1 MNKNFE
7 IRYLKRAI
15 YILNK
20 IYELSG
26 YEAYLVGGA
35 VRDFLLNR
43 RTSDFD
49 VAINVKSLIV
59 FKDRFFQEE
68 FKFLRYEKY
77 YKSIKLIDKKTGLK
91 FEFTPMR
98 KEFYGKTCEPRI
110 IFTNKPEVDSR
121 RRDFKIN
128 AIYMDRNEKIL
139 DFTNGISDLKN
150 RIISFIGS
158 PRKRILED
166 SKRIIRALKFSEL
179 LNFKFKKETYSE
191 ILKCFYLIKN
201 ISDDYKYNELK
212 TIILK
217 QNNLVFNS
225 LCEIGFI
232 NKRTYELEFKSEND
246 FIENYLEKYN
256 IKYEVFISLLIIK
269 LKIKDIE
276 SFLKFIGFR
285 NKQILN
291 IKEIIKFFN
300 SSEDY
305 LEVCTYILNKYGV
318 DSLSDFY
325 DVYNFIRIVWGVS
338 SAESEKI
345 DKIAKIIHNIER
357 GLIPSSIREVDIN
370 GDDLMKIGI
379 NGALIGKTLNEIF
392 KLTLVEENNQ
402 KENLLKFADI
412 IHNRIRR

>member
-1 MNKNFE
+1 MNKKFE
-7 IRYLKRAI
+7 IKYLERAI

-43 RTSDFD
+43 STSDFD

-59 FKDRFFQEE
+59 FKARFFQEE

-77 YKSIKLIDKKTGLK
+77 YKSIKFIDKKTGLK

-110 IFTNKPEVDSR
+110 IYTDKPEVDSR

-139 DFTNGISDLKN
+139 DFTNGISDLN
-150 RIISFIGS
+150 NSRISFIGS

-166 SKRIIRALKFSEL
+166 TKRIIRALKFSEL
-179 LNFKFKKETYSE
+179 LSFKFQKETYSE
-191 ILKCFYLIKN
+191 IFKKFYLIKN

-217 QNNLVFNS
+217 QNDLVFNL

-232 NKRTYELEFKSEND
+232 NKRIYEREYN
-246 FIENYLEKYN
+246 FIKNYLEKYN
-256 IKYEVFISLLIIK
+256 IKYNVFISILIIK
-269 LKIKDIE
+269 LEIKDIE
-276 SFLKFIGFR
+276 SFLNFLGFR
-285 NKQILN
+285 NKQIIK
-291 IKEIIKFFN
+291 IKELIKFYN

-305 LEVCTYILNKYGV
+305 LEVCAYILNKYGA
-318 DSLSDFY
+318 DLLSDFY

>member
-1 MNKNFE
+1 MNKKFE
-7 IRYLKRAI
+7 IKYLERAI

-43 RTSDFD
+43 STSDFD

-59 FKDRFFQEE
+59 FKARFFQEE

-77 YKSIKLIDKKTGLK
+77 YKSIKFIDKKTGLK

-110 IFTNKPEVDSR
+110 IYTDKPEVDSR

-139 DFTNGISDLKN
+139 DFTNGISDLN
-150 RIISFIGS
+150 NSRISFIGS

-166 SKRIIRALKFSEL
+166 TKRIIRALKFSEL
-179 LNFKFKKETYSE
+179 LSFKFQKETYSE
-191 ILKCFYLIKN
+191 IFKKFYLIKN

-217 QNNLVFNS
+217 QNDLVFNL

-232 NKRTYELEFKSEND
+232 NKRIYEREYN
-246 FIENYLEKYN
+246 FIKNYLEKYN
-256 IKYEVFISLLIIK
+256 IKYNVFISILIIK
-269 LKIKDIE
+269 LEIKDIE
-276 SFLKFIGFR
+276 SFLNFLGFR
-285 NKQILN
+285 NKQIIK
-291 IKEIIKFFN
+291 IKELIKFYN

-305 LEVCTYILNKYGV
+305 LEVCAYILNKYGA
-318 DSLSDFY
+318 DLLSDFY

-379 NGALIGKTLNEIF
+379 KGALIGKTLNEIF

>member
-1 MNKNFE
+1 MNKKFE
-7 IRYLKRAI
+7 IKYLERAI

-43 RTSDFD
+43 STSDFD

-59 FKDRFFQEE
+59 FKARFFQEE

-77 YKSIKLIDKKTGLK
+77 YKSIKFIDKKTGLK

-110 IFTNKPEVDSR
+110 IYTDKPEVDSR

-139 DFTNGISDLKN
+139 DFTNGISDLN
-150 RIISFIGS
+150 NSRISFIGS

-166 SKRIIRALKFSEL
+166 TKRIIRALKFSEL
-179 LNFKFKKETYSE
+179 LSFKFQKETYSE
-191 ILKCFYLIKN
+191 IFKKFYLIKN

-217 QNNLVFNS
+217 QNDLVFNL

-232 NKRTYELEFKSEND
+232 NKRIYEREYN
-246 FIENYLEKYN
+246 FIKNYLEKYN
-256 IKYEVFISLLIIK
+256 IKYNVFISILIIK
-269 LKIKDIE
+269 LEIKDIE
-276 SFLKFIGFR
+276 SFLNFLGFR
-285 NKQILN
+285 NKQIIK
-291 IKEIIKFFN
+291 IKELIKFYN

-305 LEVCTYILNKYGV
+305 LEVCAYILNKYGA
-318 DSLSDFY
+318 DLLSDFY
-325 DVYNFIRIVWGVS
+325 DVYNFIKIVWGVS

-357 GLIPSSIREVDIN
+357 GSIPSSIREVDIN

-379 NGALIGKTLNEIF
+379 KGAFIGKTLNEVF

>member
-1 MNKNFE
+1 MNKKFE
-7 IRYLKRAI
+7 IKYLERAI

-20 IYELSG
+20 IYELLG

-43 RTSDFD
+43 STSDFD

-59 FKDRFFQEE
+59 FKARFFQEE

-77 YKSIKLIDKKTGLK
+77 YKSIKFIDKKTGLK

-150 RIISFIGS
+150 SRISFIGS

-166 SKRIIRALKFSEL
+166 TKRIIRALKFREL
-179 LNFKFKKETYSE
+179 LSFKFQKETYSE
-191 ILKCFYLIKN
+191 IFKNFYLIKN
-201 ISDDYKYNELK
+201 ISNDYKYDELK

-217 QNNLVFNS
+217 QDDLV
-225 LCEIGFI
+225 FI
-232 NKRTYELEFKSEND
+232 NKRTYDREYKQKYNLFKNC
-246 FIENYLEKYN
+246 LEKYR
-256 IKYEVFISLLIIK
+256 IKYDIFISILIIK
-269 LKIKDIE
+269 FEIKDIE
-276 SFLKFIGFR
+276 SFLNFLGFR
-285 NKQILN
+285 NKQIIK
-291 IKEIIKFFN
+291 IKELIKFYN

-305 LEVCTYILNKYGV
+305 LEVCAYILNKYGA
-318 DSLSDFY
+318 DLLSDFY

-379 NGALIGKTLNEIF
+379 KGALIGKTLNEIF

>member
-1 MNKNFE
+1 MNKKFE
-7 IRYLKRAI
+7 IKYLERAI

-43 RTSDFD
+43 STSDFD

-59 FKDRFFQEE
+59 FKARFFQEE

-77 YKSIKLIDKKTGLK
+77 YKSIKFIDKKTGLK

-110 IFTNKPEVDSR
+110 IYTDKPEVDSR

-139 DFTNGISDLKN
+139 DFTNGISDLN
-150 RIISFIGS
+150 NSRISFIGS

-166 SKRIIRALKFSEL
+166 TKRIIRALKFSEL
-179 LNFKFKKETYSE
+179 LSFKFQKETYSE
-191 ILKCFYLIKN
+191 IFKKFYLIKN
-201 ISDDYKYNELK
+201 ISDDYKYDELK

-217 QNNLVFNS
+217 QNDLVFNL

-232 NKRTYELEFKSEND
+232 NKRIYEREYN
-246 FIENYLEKYN
+246 FIKNYLEKYN
-256 IKYEVFISLLIIK
+256 IKYNVFISILIIK
-269 LKIKDIE
+269 LEIKDIE
-276 SFLKFIGFR
+276 SFLNFLGFR
-285 NKQILN
+285 NKQIIK
-291 IKEIIKFFN
+291 IKELIKFYN

-305 LEVCTYILNKYGV
+305 LEVCAYILNKYGA
-318 DSLSDFY
+318 DLLSDFY

-379 NGALIGKTLNEIF
+379 KGAFIGKTLNEVF

>member
-7 IRYLKRAI
+7 IKYLKRAI

-139 DFTNGISDLKN
+139 DFTNSISDLKN
-150 RIISFIGS
+150 CRISFIGS

-166 SKRIIRALKFSEL
+166 AKRIIRALKFSEL
-179 LNFKFKKETYSE
+179 LSFKFQKETYSE
-191 ILKCFYLIKN
+191 IFKNFYLIKN
-201 ISDDYKYNELK
+201 ISDDYKYDELK

-217 QNNLVFNS
+217 QDDLVFNL

-232 NKRTYELEFKSEND
+232 NKRTYEREYKREYN
-246 FIENYLEKYN
+246 FIKNYLEKYR
-256 IKYEVFISLLIIK
+256 IKYDVFISILIIK
-269 LKIKDIE
+269 LEIKDIE
-276 SFLKFIGFR
+276 SFLNFLGFR
-285 NKQILN
+285 NKQIIK
-291 IKEIIKFFN
+291 IKEFIGFYN
-300 SSEDY
+300 SLEDY
-305 LEVCTYILNKYGV
+305 LEVCVKILNRYGV
-318 DSLSDFY
+318 GLLSDFY

-379 NGALIGKTLNEIF
+379 KGALIGKTLNEIF

-402 KENLLKFADI
+402 KDNLLKFADI